1 MQNEVYIT
9 DNGNIVVSQNMIT
22 DPEKAA
28 KAAGY
33 TVFIG
38 YFYVCE
44 KKEGAK

>member
-28 KAAGY
+28 KEAGY

-38 YFYVCE
+38 YFYVRE
-44 KKEGAK
+44 KKEGTK